1 MAINAIIWDLGGV
14 LVRTNNYAS
23 RDALAARHGMM
34 RATLEELVYGEESGH
49 QAQLGLIDIHQHWE
63 NVCAALGIPHEEVEA
78 FRSHFWRG
86 DQLDGE
92 LIDFIR
98 ALKVNHRTGL
108 LSNAFSNLR
117 QVIHETWH
125 IEDAF
130 DTMVISAEEGLIKPD
145 PRIYQVA
152 LDRLGVKAGDAVYI
166 DDMLQNVVGARQ
178 MGMHAIQ
185 FHTSEQV
192 RSKVSEI
199 IAEDYR

>member
-14 LVRTNNYAS
+14 LVRTDNYAS
-23 RDALAARHGMM
+23 RDALAARYGMR

-49 QAQLGLIDIHQHWE
+49 QAQLGLIDDQQHWE
-63 NVCAALGIPHEEVEA
+63 NVRTALGIPFEEVEA

-86 DQLDGE
+86 DQLDEE
-92 LIDFIR
+92 LVDFIR

-117 QVIHETWH
+117 QVIQETWH

-130 DTMVISAEEGLIKPD
+130 DAMVISAEEELIKPD

-152 LDRLGVKAGDAVYI
+152 LDRLGVKPGDALFI
-166 DDMLQNVVGARQ
+166 DDMLQNVEGARQ

-185 FHTSEQV
+185 FHNSEQV
-192 RSKVSEI
+192 RSEVSEI
-199 IAEDYR
+199 IAQDYR